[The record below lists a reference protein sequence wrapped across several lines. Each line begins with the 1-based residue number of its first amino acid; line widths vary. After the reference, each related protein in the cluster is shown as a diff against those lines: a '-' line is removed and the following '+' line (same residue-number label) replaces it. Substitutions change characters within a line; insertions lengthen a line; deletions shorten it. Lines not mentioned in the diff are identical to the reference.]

1 MFEIYQYVFYVF
13 IVVWIGMSIYT
24 TMQHYQAMKADRSKS
39 FNLFQ
44 LIGALFSELVKRF
57 VSLFVIS
64 VVAGGA
70 LYLLWEL
77 YLEITGG

>member
-1 MFEIYQYVFYVF
+1 MFEVYQYVFYVF
-13 IVVWIGMSIYT
+13 IVVWVAMSLYT
-24 TMQHYQAMKADRSKS
+24 TIQHFQAMKADRGKK

-44 LIGALFSELVKRF
+44 LIAALFSELLKRF

-77 YLEITGG
+77 FLEITGG